1 MRRGAICDI
10 YFYFCFSLFL
20 PQMRGRAICGLTTAC
35 EDLVGPAL
43 AKAQVKK
50 NKPKLKIK

>member
-20 PQMRGRAICGLTTAC
+20 LQMRGRAICGLTTAC

-50 NKPKLKIK
+50 IKN